1 MRITPPYSAPPAAAT
16 LRGRRRAGDFS
27 VLDRQAGQESPGA
40 GAAEADP
47 GGEATA
53 PATVNLTALQAAQ
66 PGQAEAP
73 PQETDRQASRHGRA
87 MLGALAGLQLA
98 SLGGDR
104 VAARRTLADLAR
116 ALPAGASPGLDAILQ
131 AIAQR
136 AAVELAR
143 SDTVS

>member
-1 MRITPPYSAPPAAAT
+1 MRITPPYSAPPKAAP
-16 LRGRRRAGDFS
+16 RRAGR
-27 VLDRQAGQESPGA
+27 LAGGFTVGEPEAPGLEVPESQPA
-40 GAAEADP
+40 
-47 GGEATA
+47 A
-53 PATVNLTALQAAQ
+53 PAPALADVHLAALQAAL
-66 PGQAEAP
+66 PGHSEASSRQVDQQAG
-73 PQETDRQASRHGRA
+73 RHGRA

-98 SLGGDR
+98 GLGGDT

-143 SDTVS
+143 S